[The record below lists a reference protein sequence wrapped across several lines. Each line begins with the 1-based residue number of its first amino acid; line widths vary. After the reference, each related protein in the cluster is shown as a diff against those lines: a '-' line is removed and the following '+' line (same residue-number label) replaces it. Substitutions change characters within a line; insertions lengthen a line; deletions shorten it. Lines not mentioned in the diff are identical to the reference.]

1 MTITTLSASLSLGT
15 IFRNSFVL
23 LILFGLISSIS
34 AHEHS
39 SVTDLNISNLQHPSA
54 HIFASGQPT
63 EDAFPKLAKAG
74 VQVVVNLRPHS
85 EQDWNEQEKVE
96 SLGMSYINLPVA
108 GAKGVTFEN
117 AKKLEG
123 ILQDLEGKTVLLH
136 CSSGNRVGALS
147 ALNAY
152 QKNGENIDAAIE
164 VGQQWGLTRLEP
176 LVREKLSQ

>member
-1 MTITTLSASLSLGT
+1 MTITTISTSLSLGT

-23 LILFGLISSIS
+23 LVLFGLVSNIS
-34 AHEHS
+34 AHEHV

-54 HIFASGQPT
+54 HIFASGQPA
-63 EDAFPKLAKAG
+63 EDALPKLAKAG

-85 EQDWNEQEKVE
+85 EQDWNEQKKVE

-108 GAKGVTFEN
+108 GAEGVTFEN
-117 AKKLEG
+117 AKKLDE
-123 ILQDLEGKTVLLH
+123 ILKELEGKTVLVH
-136 CSSGNRVGALS
+136 CSSGNRVGALT

-164 VGQQWGLTRLEP
+164 IGQKWGLTRLEP
-176 LVREKLSQ
+176 LVRKILSH